1 MKRRGLHGIMGVFFG
16 APLTRTS
23 PRRGSFGGGG
33 VRGSGARASSAM
45 AQCYGA
51 RDTYSYA

>member
-45 AQCYGA
+45 AQCYAA